1 MGAREIVAALH
12 GRWFRSY
19 GTARC
24 VCHDD
29 RSPSLKLSDG
39 DNGTIL
45 VHCYAGC
52 EHRAILLELRRRNL
66 LNVRSS
72 DNRQDFERS
81 VRIGRAADE
90 SRSRREDAARRIWQD
105 SRPAPCTLVETY
117 LRRRGI
123 TLPIPPSIRFH
134 DHLAHLEPGTAGPA
148 MVACVQIAPD
158 REITGVHRTY
168 LAAGGSGKAFGADSK
183 LSLGTLSGG
192 GVRLAAAAEEMAI
205 GEGIETCLSYQQ
217 ISDVPTW
224 AALST
229 SGMRNIILPALPL
242 ASTVYLLMDIDANGA
257 GEAAVNNAATRLHQ
271 QGRAVKIV
279 RPTIGK
285 DFNDAIRGETYV

>member
-1 MGAREIVAALH
+1 MGAREIVASLN
-12 GRWFRSY
+12 GRWFGRY
-19 GTARC
+19 GTVRC

-39 DNGTIL
+39 DNGTLL
-45 VHCYAGC
+45 VFCFAGC
-52 EHRAILLELRRRNL
+52 GHREILAELRRRNL
-66 LNVRSS
+66 LSARSS
-72 DNRQDFERS
+72 GTSRDSERS
-81 VRIGRAADE
+81 ARIGRAADE
-90 SRSRREDAARRIWQD
+90 SRLRRGDAARRIWQEAG
-105 SRPAPCTLVETY
+105 PAPSTLVETY

-123 TLPIPPSIRFH
+123 TLPAPPSIRFH
-134 DHLAHLEPGTAGPA
+134 PHLAHLEPGTAAPA
-148 MVACVQIAPD
+148 MIGAVQISPEK
-158 REITGVHRTY
+158 EISGIHRTY
-168 LAAGGSGKAFGADSK
+168 LAVDGSGKAFADDSK
-183 LSLGTLSGG
+183 LSLGAISGG
-192 GVRLAAAAEEMAI
+192 AVRLAAAAEEMAI

-242 ASTVYLLMDIDANGA
+242 AATVYLLMDIDANGA

>member
-12 GRWFRSY
+12 GRWFGSY
-19 GTARC
+19 GTVRC

-39 DNGTIL
+39 DNGTLL
-45 VHCYAGC
+45 VFCFAGC
-52 EHRAILLELRRRNL
+52 GYREILTELRRRNL
-66 LNVRSS
+66 LSVRSS
-72 DNRQDFERS
+72 DTSRDSERS
-81 VRIGRAADE
+81 ARVGRAADE
-90 SRSRREDAARRIWQD
+90 SRSRREDAARRIWQEA
-105 SRPAPCTLVETY
+105 RPAPCTLVETY

-134 DHLAHLEPGTAGPA
+134 PHLAHLEPGAAGPA
-148 MVACVQIAPD
+148 MVAGVEMCPGG
-158 REITGVHRTY
+158 EITGVHRTY
-168 LAAGGSGKAFGADSK
+168 LAGDGSGKAFGADSK
-183 LSLGTLSGG
+183 LSLGSISGG
-192 GVRLAAAAEEMAI
+192 TVRLAPAAEEMAI

-217 ISDVPTW
+217 ISDIATW

-229 SGMRNIILPALPL
+229 SGMRNIILPAPPL
-242 ASTVYLLMDIDANGA
+242 ASTVYLLMDIDVSGA
-257 GEAAVNNAATRLHQ
+257 GEAAVNNTATRLHQ